1 MVIRSPDDFPPA
13 GLEGPTSGQD
23 PVTTTQAPERSL
35 EQPDVARDE
44 SPDAPEPGEPVDA
57 DVQPRETRAG
67 ASRPLQTGVRA
78 VLARLPG
85 LDLGMQ
91 IPQRLQPLVVTL
103 KRDSPRVDLK
113 AVVRA
118 YEVSDAAHAGQKRL
132 SGEPYIIHP
141 IGVAD
146 LLAQLGM
153 DTATIVAALL
163 HDVVEDTEMS
173 VADVAAAFGDEAA
186 ALVDG
191 VTKLDRIKVSS
202 KEEQQAESLRKML
215 IAMASD
221 ARVLLIKLADRLHNM
236 MTIHHLPRPKQQR
249 IAEETLSIYAP
260 LAHRLGMQNFKWR
273 LEDLSF
279 QTLHSKRYDEI
290 KSMVLDRQPQRDRY
304 LELVVRELEEHLR
317 SVKIRSEI
325 TGRPKHYYSIYDKMV
340 VRGKEFE
347 EIFDLVGLRVIVD
360 SVKDCYAALGTLH
373 SMWRPIPGRFKDYI
387 AMPKFNLYQSL
398 HTSVVGPE
406 GKPIEVQIRTRAMHR
421 TAEYGIAAHWKY
433 KQMRNAPPRSTRDE
447 AAEAQWLSQML
458 DMQSTTAD
466 SGEFLR
472 NMRLDLYADEV
483 FVFTPK
489 GDVMALPRGSTPVDF
504 AYAVHTEV
512 GHRTIG
518 ARVNER
524 LVALEY
530 ELRNGD
536 KVEILTSK
544 ASDAGPSRDWLEFVG
559 SSRARSKIKGWFSR
573 ERRSDAIEKGR
584 EELQRTLAKQ
594 GAGWKRMMA
603 APELKAV
610 AEQMNYQN
618 LDALLRAIGEHHISA
633 HTVAQQLSGR
643 IADEVEEI
651 EIPPPP
657 VTQPPPRPSEAVV
670 VEGTS
675 DVWVTLARC
684 CTPVPG
690 DEILG
695 FVTRGR
701 GVSVHRTDC
710 PNAADLQRDPERL
723 IQVRWDATAPA
734 TFRVTVQVEALDR
747 KHLLRDITT
756 VLGDLALNILSA
768 QVTTQRDRIAY
779 LRFTFEL
786 AEIGH
791 LDHVLAQIRR
801 IEAVYDCYR
810 VVPRPAKTTNTPQS

>member
-1 MVIRSPDDFPPA
+1 MPAAEAEPLQPPDQSDTSTNGEGRTRRPA
-13 GLEGPTSGQD
+13 PAR
-23 PVTTTQAPERSL
+23 PV
-35 EQPDVARDE
+35 
-44 SPDAPEPGEPVDA
+44 
-57 DVQPRETRAG
+57 
-67 ASRPLQTGVRA
+67 QTGVRA

-85 LDLGMQ
+85 LDLGVQ
-91 IPQRLQPLVVTL
+91 VPERLQPLVSTI
-103 KRDSPRVDLK
+103 KRDSPRVDIK
-113 AVVRA
+113 AVVGA
-118 YEVSDAAHAGQKRL
+118 YEVADAAHAGQKRK
-132 SGEPYIIHP
+132 SGEPYIVHP

-153 DTATIVAALL
+153 DTATLVAALL
-163 HDVVEDTEMS
+163 HDVVEDTDMT
-173 VADVAAAFGDEAA
+173 VADIEREFGEEAA

-221 ARVLLIKLADRLHNM
+221 ARVLVIKLADRLHNM

-260 LAHRLGMQNFKWR
+260 LAHRLGMQNFKWQ

-279 QTLHSKRYDEI
+279 STLHPKRYDEI
-290 KSMVLDRQPQRDRY
+290 KSMVAERQPERDRY
-304 LELVVRELEEHLR
+304 LEQVVREVEEHLR
-317 SVKIRSEI
+317 SVKIRAEI
-325 TGRPKHYYSIYDKMV
+325 TGRPKHYYSIYEKMV
-340 VRGKEFE
+340 VRGREFN
-347 EIFDLVGLRVIVD
+347 EIYDLVGLRVIVD

-406 GKPIEVQIRTRAMHR
+406 GKPVEVQIRTRAMHR

-433 KQMRNAPPRSTRDE
+433 KQMRNAGSATAAPPATREDGS
-447 AAEAQWLSQML
+447 EAQWLSQML
-458 DMQSTTAD
+458 DMQSATAD

-518 ARVNER
+518 ARVNDR

-536 KVEILTSK
+536 KIEILTSK
-544 ASDAGPSRDWLEFVG
+544 AADAGPSRDWLEFVG
-559 SSRARSKIKGWFSR
+559 SSRARSKIKAWFSR
-573 ERRSDAIEKGR
+573 ERREDAIDKGR
-584 EELQRTLAKQ
+584 DELQRTLAKQ
-594 GAGWKRMMA
+594 GAGWKRLMA

-618 LDALLRAIGEHHISA
+618 LDALLRAIGEHHLSA
-633 HTVAQQLSGR
+633 HTVAQALTSR
-643 IADEVEEI
+643 LAAEVEELDI
-651 EIPPPP
+651 EPPSS
-657 VTQPPPRPSEAVV
+657 VTTSAPARPSESVI
-670 VEGTS
+670 VEGST

-710 PNAADLQRDPERL
+710 PNAGDLRRDPSRL
-723 IQVRWDATAPA
+723 VEVHWDASTPS

-786 AEIGH
+786 ADIAH
-791 LDHVLAQIRR
+791 LDQVIAQVRR
-801 IEAVYDCYR
+801 VEAVFDAYR
-810 VVPRPAKTTNTPQS
+810 VVPRPSKPATKTT

>member
-1 MVIRSPDDFPPA
+1 MVEPLVA
-13 GLEGPTSGQD
+13 EGDAVVAPTD
-23 PVTTTQAPERSL
+23 TEAE
-35 EQPDVARDE
+35 A
-44 SPDAPEPGEPVDA
+44 DA
-57 DVQPRETRAG
+57 DADAGSARAQPA
-67 ASRPLQTGVRA
+67 RPLQTGVRA

-85 LDLGMQ
+85 IDLGVT
-91 IPQRLQPLVVTL
+91 IPERLQPLVATL
-103 KRDSPRVDLK
+103 KRDSPRVDIK

-118 YEVSDAAHAGQKRL
+118 YEVADAAHAGQKRK
-132 SGEPYIIHP
+132 SGEPYIVHP

-146 LLAQLGM
+146 LLAKLGM

-163 HDVVEDTEMS
+163 HDVVEDTETS
-173 VADVAAAFGDEAA
+173 VADIAAEFGDEAA
-186 ALVDG
+186 GLVDG
-191 VTKLDRIKVSS
+191 VTKLDRIRVSS

-221 ARVLLIKLADRLHNM
+221 ARVLVIKLADRLHNM

-249 IAEETLSIYAP
+249 IAEETLTIYAP
-260 LAHRLGMQNFKWR
+260 LAHRLGMQNFKWQ
-273 LEDLSF
+273 LEDLAFS
-279 QTLHSKRYDEI
+279 TLHPKRYDEI
-290 KSMVLDRQPQRDRY
+290 KSMVTERQPERDRY
-304 LELVVRELEEHLR
+304 LERVVSEVEEHLK
-317 SVKIRSEI
+317 SVKIRVEI
-325 TGRPKHYYSIYDKMV
+325 TGRPKHYYSIYEKMTL
-340 VRGKEFE
+340 RGREFS
-347 EIFDLVGLRVIVD
+347 EIYDLVGLRVITD

-373 SMWRPIPGRFKDYI
+373 AMWRPIPGRFKDYI

-433 KQMRNAPPRSTRDE
+433 KQMRNAPQPARTQREEGS
-447 AAEAQWLSQML
+447 EAQWLSQML

-518 ARVNER
+518 ARVNDR

-536 KVEILTSK
+536 KIEMLTSK
-544 ASDAGPSRDWLEFVG
+544 AADAGPSRDWLEFVG
-559 SSRARSKIKGWFSR
+559 SSRARSKIKAWFSR
-573 ERRSDAIEKGR
+573 ERRVDAIEKGR

-594 GAGWKRMMA
+594 GAGWKRLMA

-618 LDALLRAIGEHHISA
+618 LDALYRAVGEHHISP
-633 HTVAQQLSGR
+633 HTVAQALTGR
-643 IADEVEEI
+643 LADEVEELEI
-651 EIPPPP
+651 EEP
-657 VTQPPPRPSEAVV
+657 VPLTTQAPARQSESIV
-670 VEGTS
+670 VEGST

-710 PNAADLQRDPERL
+710 PNAADLQSDPDRL
-723 IQVRWDATAPA
+723 VEVRWDASTPS

-756 VLGDLALNILSA
+756 VLGDLALNIMSA

-786 AEIGH
+786 ANINH
-791 LDHVLAQIRR
+791 LDHVIAQVRR
-801 IEAVYDCYR
+801 VEAVFDAYR
-810 VVPRPAKTTNTPQS
+810 VVPRPAKPAAPTTT

>member
-1 MVIRSPDDFPPA
+1 MP
-13 GLEGPTSGQD
+13 
-23 PVTTTQAPERSL
+23 APERAL
-35 EQPDVARDE
+35 EPKA
-44 SPDAPEPGEPVDA
+44 DAPA
-57 DVQPRETRAG
+57 DDTAVAPDEAIAPEEGTEATRTGPA
-67 ASRPLQTGVRA
+67 RPLQTGVRA

-85 LDLGMQ
+85 LDLGVSV
-91 IPQRLQPLVVTL
+91 PERLQPLVATL
-103 KRDSPRVDLK
+103 KRDSPRVDVK
-113 AVVRA
+113 TVVRA
-118 YEVSDAAHAGQKRL
+118 YEAADAAHEGQLRR

-141 IGVAD
+141 IGVAE

-153 DTATIVAALL
+153 DTPTIVAALL
-163 HDVVEDTEMS
+163 HDTVEDTDMAVE
-173 VADVAAAFGDEAA
+173 DVAEHFGDEAA

-191 VTKLDRIKVSS
+191 VTKLDRIQVSS

-236 MTIHHLPRPKQQR
+236 MTIHHLPRDKQKR
-249 IAEETLSIYAP
+249 IAEETLAIYAP
-260 LAHRLGMQNFKWR
+260 LAHRLGMQNFKWQ

-279 QTLHSKRYDEI
+279 QTLHPKRYDEI
-290 KSMVLDRQPQRDRY
+290 KSMVLERQPERDRY
-304 LELVVRELEEHLR
+304 VERVVTEVEEHLR
-317 SVKIRSEI
+317 SAKIRVEI
-325 TGRPKHYYSIYDKMV
+325 TGRPKHYYSIYEKMV
-340 VRGKEFE
+340 VRGKEFT
-347 EIFDLVGLRVIVD
+347 EIYDLVGLRVIVD

-373 SMWRPIPGRFKDYI
+373 AMWRPIPGRFKDYI

-433 KQMRNAPPRSTRDE
+433 KAMRASKAPAKDDP
-447 AAEAQWLSQML
+447 AESQWLSQML
-458 DMQSTTAD
+458 DMQSATTD

-483 FVFTPK
+483 FVFTPR
-489 GDVMALPRGSTPVDF
+489 GDVVALPRGSTPVDF
-504 AYAVHTEV
+504 AYSVHTEV

-524 LVALEY
+524 LVALEH

-536 KVEILTSK
+536 RVEILTTK
-544 ASDAGPSRDWLEFVG
+544 AADYGPSRDWLEFVG
-559 SSRARSKIKGWFSR
+559 SSRARSKIKAWFTR
-573 ERRSDAIEKGR
+573 ERREDAIEKGR
-584 EELQRTLAKQ
+584 EDLQRMLAKQ
-594 GAGWKRMMA
+594 GAGWKKLMA

-610 AEQMNYQN
+610 AEQLNYKD
-618 LDALLRAIGEHHISA
+618 LDALYRAIGEHHLSA
-633 HTVAQQLSGR
+633 HTVAQQLTSR
-643 IADEVEEI
+643 LADEVEQI
-651 EIPPPP
+651 EVEPPSS
-657 VTQPPPRPSEAVV
+657 VTQPMAPAKESDAVV

-710 PNAADLQRDPERL
+710 PNAADLRRDPDRL
-723 IQVRWDATAPA
+723 IEVRWDASTPS

-786 AEIGH
+786 ADIGH
-791 LDHVLAQIRR
+791 LDQVIAQVRR
-801 IEAVYDCYR
+801 VESVFDAYR
-810 VVPRPAKTTNTPQS
+810 VVPRPAKQGAAKT